1 MKILLAVDG
10 SDVSTRAVKHV
21 IGLVR
26 KMSAPPEL
34 VLLNA
39 DTPLLQAAAVK
50 IGIAGVERYHQE
62 NGECATKASRAAL
75 NRAKVPFTEKLVV
88 AEPAEAIIEE
98 ARKGR
103 HDLIVMGSH
112 GRGAIKGLLLGSVT
126 SKVIANC
133 GTPVTVVR

>member
-21 IGLVR
+21 IGLAR
-26 KMSAPPEL
+26 QMAAPPEL

-39 DTPLLQAAAVK
+39 DPPLLQAAAVK
-50 IGIAGVERYHQE
+50 IGIEGVKRYHQE
-62 NGECATKASRAAL
+62 NGEYATKSARTAL

-88 AEPAEAIIEE
+88 ADPAEAIIEQ

-133 GTPVTVVR
+133 DTPVTVVR

>member
-10 SDVSTRAVKHV
+10 SPVSTRAAKHV
-21 IGLVR
+21 IDLTR

-39 DTPLLQAAAVK
+39 DPPLLQAAAVK
-50 IGIAGVERYHQE
+50 IGIEGVKRYHQE
-62 NGECATKASRAAL
+62 NGEYATRSARAAL
-75 NRAKVPFTEKLVV
+75 TRAQVPFTEMLVV
-88 AEPAEAIIEE
+88 AEPAEAIIDE
-98 ARKGR
+98 AGKGR

-133 GTPVTVVR
+133 DTPVTVVR

>member
-10 SDVSTRAVKHV
+10 SPVSTRAVKHV
-21 IGLVR
+21 VGLVR
-26 KMSAPPEL
+26 QMSAPPEL

-39 DTPLLQAAAVK
+39 DPPLLQAAAVK
-50 IGIAGVERYHQE
+50 IGIEGVKRYHRE
-62 NGECATKASRAAL
+62 NGEYATKAARAAL
-75 NRAKVPFTEKLVV
+75 SRAKVPFTEKLVV
-88 AEPAEAIIEE
+88 AEPAEGIIEE
-98 ARKGR
+98 ARNGG

-133 GTPVTVVR
+133 DTPVTVVR

>member
-10 SDVSTRAVKHV
+10 SEVSTRAVKHV
-21 IGLVR
+21 IVLAR

-50 IGIAGVERYHQE
+50 IGIEGVKRYHQE
-62 NGECATKASRAAL
+62 NGEYSIKAARAAL
-75 NRAKVPFTEKLVV
+75 NRARLPFTEKLVV
-88 AEPAEAIIEE
+88 ADPAQAIIAEAG
-98 ARKGR
+98 KGR

-133 GTPVTVVR
+133 DVPVTVVR